1 MLPSSMGLGLVIT
14 LCQVFDSLISLT
26 TLPCH
31 KSELSHFPNIVLRV
45 HMRRFFLPNLR
56 DFPTSFFNGWR
67 WALGPQLKTVNK
79 KQHSLHSK
87 ILPKWTYSLLW
98 HVIIDQSIR
107 ICFWK
112 GIILWWMQS
121 ELQWDLTKTF
131 VLFKQQCGKNS
142 NVINGHHNC
151 PHPSPLL
158 VIKNDFGCRLVF
170 VRHLSPPPNW
180 IIYAFMIFCQCI
192 VVKDWGA
199 CSDSKDVLRRWGE
212 SLQTNAQPFH
222 LLMFQWNVSLW
233 IVSCV
238 NEVWMQTLPEK
249 RVAQEF

>member
-14 LCQVFDSLISLT
+14 LCQVFDSLIYLT

-67 WALGPQLKTVNK
+67 WALRPRLKTVNK

-180 IIYAFMIFCQCI
+180 IVYAFMIFLSVYSC
-192 VVKDWGA
+192 KGLG
-199 CSDSKDVLRRWGE
+199 SMLR
-212 SLQTNAQPFH
+212 
-222 LLMFQWNVSLW
+222 FQR
-233 IVSCV
+233 CF
-238 NEVWMQTLPEK
+238 
-249 RVAQEF
+249 A